1 MARFTRKAIRDI
13 VGENCTDEIENGL
26 MALYLGVVDPMKD
39 EIADLRAKADQ
50 LDDVTKERDDAI
62 KERDA
67 LKAGDNF
74 KAKYEKEHQ
83 DFEDYKKSIAEK
95 DELATKE
102 SAVKAYFEEKGIVGS
117 NLAIALRG
125 AKEEINALKLNDGKI
140 ADTASLDALVGGEY
154 AGLISTQETRGAKMA
169 TPPGGDK
176 KPDYSSM
183 SDEDY
188 YKATYEKTKKKE

>member
-1 MARFTRKAIRDI
+1 MAKFTRKAIRDI
-13 VGENCTDEIENGL
+13 IGENCTDEIENSI
-26 MALYLGVVDPMKD
+26 MALHLGVTDPMKD
-39 EIADLRAKADQ
+39 ELTDLRAKADQ
-50 LDDVTKERDDAI
+50 LEDVT

-154 AGLISTQETRGAKMA
+154 AGLVSTQETRGAKMA

>member
-1 MARFTRKAIRDI
+1 MARFTRKAVRDI
-13 VGENCTDEIENGL
+13 IGENCTDEIENGI

-39 EIADLRAKADQ
+39 EISELKAKADQ
-50 LDDVTKERDDAI
+50 LDEVTKERD
-62 KERDA
+62 R
-67 LKAGDNF
+67 LKAGDDY

-83 DFEDYKKSIAEK
+83 DFEDFKKSIAEK

-140 ADTASLDALVGGEY
+140 ADTASLDALVDGEY

-183 SDEDY
+183 SDEEY
-188 YKATYEKTKKKE
+188 YKATYEKQKQKE

>member
-39 EIADLRAKADQ
+39 EISELKAKADQ
-50 LDDVTKERDDAI
+50 LDEVTKERD
-62 KERDA
+62 R
-67 LKAGDNF
+67 LKAGDDY

-83 DFEDYKKSIAEK
+83 DFENYKKSIAEK

-102 SAVKAYFEEKGIVGS
+102 SAVKAYFEEKGITGA

-125 AKEEINALKLNDGKI
+125 AKDEINALKINDGKI
-140 ADTASLDALVGGEY
+140 ADTASLDALVDGEY

-183 SDEDY
+183 SDEEY
-188 YKATYEKTKKKE
+188 YKATYEKQKQKE